1 LDSGQ
6 LKWIANFIWNI
17 ADDVL
22 RGVYVRGK
30 YRDVILPMVVI
41 RRLDAVLED
50 TKNAVLKQKEKLE
63 KAGIVNQEAALKRA
77 AGQAFYNKSE
87 FRLMD
92 LKSRAKQQQL
102 KLDFEAYLDG
112 FSDNV
117 QEILS
122 KFKFRNQIATLV
134 EADILGGLIEK
145 FLDKSINLSPKPVMD
160 ENGNEK
166 LPALDNHAMGTIFEE
181 LIRRFNEENNEEAG
195 EHFTPRDVVKL
206 MANLILL
213 PIADQIKPGTY
224 TVYDGACG
232 TGGMLTV
239 AEESLHKL
247 AGDKEVSIHLFGQ
260 ESQPETY
267 AISKADLL
275 LKGEGEEAEN
285 FANGSTLSQDAFRSR
300 EFDFMLSNPPY
311 GKSWKTDLERMGG
324 KTDIQDQRFVVE
336 HAGDP
341 EFSLITRSNDGQLMF
356 LVNKLSKMKRDTPL
370 GSRIAEVHNGSS
382 LFTGDAGQGES
393 NIRRWIIENDW
404 LEAIIALPLNMFYN
418 TGIATYIWVLSNRKT
433 KKRKG
438 KVQLIDATSISTPLR
453 KNLGKKNCEFSEDQI
468 GFITK
473 LFLDFKST
481 DVSKIFPNEE
491 FGYWKIVVERPLRL
505 AFHITKERLKAFKES
520 AAKAWMEPLE
530 ILVKIAGM
538 DTQHR
543 DFNIILE
550 QFEAE
555 LTTAG
560 INLRAAA
567 LKNIYDAFT
576 EKDPNAEPVIK
587 KKTKKSV
594 VYEPDPELRDTEQ
607 VPLLEPGGI
616 EAFFSREVLPHM
628 PDAWID
634 DSKTLIG
641 YEISFT
647 RHFYK
652 PQPLRSLDEIRID
665 LQNLQAEAE
674 GLLDRIVAMGA
685 SQ

>member
-50 TKNAVLKQKEKLE
+50 TKDAVLKQKGKLE

-87 FRLMD
+87 FRLKD

-102 KLDFEAYLDG
+102 KLDFESYLDG

-145 FLDKSINLSPKPVMD
+145 FLDKTINLSPNPVVD
-160 ENGNEK
+160 ENGDVK

-239 AEESLHKL
+239 AEEALHKL

-285 FANGSTLSQDAFRSR
+285 FANGSTLSQDAFPSR

-324 KTDIQDQRFVVE
+324 KSDIQDQRFVVE
-336 HAGDP
+336 HAGDT

-418 TGIATYIWVLSNRKT
+418 TGIATYIWVISNRKP

-453 KNLGKKNCEFSEDQI
+453 KNLGKKNCEFSEIQI
-468 GFITK
+468 ESITK
-473 LFLDFKST
+473 LFLNFKPT

-505 AFHITKERLKAFKES
+505 STHITKERLNAFKAT
-520 AAKAWMEPLE
+520 AAKAWLEPVEL
-530 ILVKIAGM
+530 LVKIVGM
-538 DTQHR
+538 DKPHR
-543 DFNIILE
+543 NFNEINE
-550 QFEAE
+550 QFEASLKE
-555 LTTAG
+555 AG
-560 INLRAAA
+560 IILRAAA
-567 LKNIYDAFT
+567 LKNIYDSFT
-576 EKDPNAEPVIK
+576 EKDPEAEPVIK
-587 KKTKKSV
+587 KKTKKAV

-607 VPLLEPGGI
+607 VPLLEVGGI
-616 EAFFSREVLPHM
+616 EAFFKREVLPHV

-634 DSKTLIG
+634 ESKTLIG

-652 PQPLRSLDEIRID
+652 PQPLRTLGEIRVD
-665 LQNLQAEAE
+665 LQNLQSEAE

-685 SQ
+685 S